1 LFKSHRAFAYRQ
13 CAHQAE
19 EVYGEEEKMKHP
31 SESDLALFAAG
42 DLSWAKQKL
51 TGRHVAQCGA
61 CQTVVVEYSEFRPG
75 VREFPKLPAHVQWSR
90 LSAEM
95 SANIHLGLE
104 AGECVNPRAGR
115 ARLGSGLAGSGLGV
129 KLPVHFGGAP
139 SWHRLGIAC
148 AVLCAVAGVAFM
160 IQHPPSMAA
169 PPVTG
174 TVLEASERGLQISEG
189 TQTLRLLNTDGTGV
203 SRTVGA
209 RGEVGARYLDPN
221 GYVTVSQVYG
231 E

>member
-1 LFKSHRAFAYRQ
+1 LFQGHGAVAYCQ

-19 EVYGEEEKMKHP
+19 EIHGKEEKMKHP
-31 SESDLALFAAG
+31 SESDLALYAAG

-51 TGRHVAQCGA
+51 TGRHVSQCGA
-61 CQTVVVEYSEFRPG
+61 CQSVVVEYSELRPDAQ
-75 VREFPKLPAHVQWSR
+75 EYPILPSHVQWSR

-95 SANIHLGLE
+95 SANIRLGLE
-104 AGECVNPRAGR
+104 AGECVTPRPAARPRVTAGY
-115 ARLGSGLAGSGLGV
+115 
-129 KLPVHFGGAP
+129 FGGAP

-148 AVLCAVAGVAFM
+148 AVLCGVAGVAFM
-160 IQHPPSMAA
+160 IEHPPSLAG
-169 PPVTG
+169 PSVTG

-189 TQTLRLLNTDGTGV
+189 SQTMRLLNTSGTDV

-209 RGEVGARYLDPN
+209 RGEVDARYLDPN

-231 E
+231 Q

>member
-1 LFKSHRAFAYRQ
+1 
-13 CAHQAE
+13 
-19 EVYGEEEKMKHP
+19 MTHP

-42 DLSWAKQKL
+42 DLSWANQKL

-61 CQTVVVEYSEFRPG
+61 CQTVVVEYSEFRAG
-75 VREFPKLPAHVQWSR
+75 VREFPKLPPQVQWSR

-95 SANIHLGLE
+95 SANIRLGLE
-104 AGECVNPRAGR
+104 AGECVNPRASNR
-115 ARLGSGLAGSGLGV
+115 ARLTSGFSV
-129 KLPVHFGGAP
+129 KSPVQFGGIP

-160 IQHPPSMAA
+160 IQHPPSLAA

-189 TQTLRLLNTDGTGV
+189 SQTLRLLNTSGTEV
-203 SRTVGA
+203 SRMVGA

>member
-1 LFKSHRAFAYRQ
+1 
-13 CAHQAE
+13 
-19 EVYGEEEKMKHP
+19 MKHP

-42 DLSWAKQKL
+42 DLSWANQKL
-51 TGRHVAQCGA
+51 TGHHVSQCSA
-61 CQTVVVEYSEFRPG
+61 CQSVVVEYSEFRPE
-75 VREFPKLPAHVQWSR
+75 VREFPKLPRHVQWSR

-104 AGECVNPRAGR
+104 AGECVNPRLT
-115 ARLGSGLAGSGLGV
+115 ARPAV
-129 KLPVHFGGAP
+129 KIHFGGIP

-148 AVLCAVAGVAFM
+148 AVLLAVGGVAFM
-160 IQHPPSMAA
+160 VQHPPSLAG

-189 TQTLRLLNTDGTGV
+189 TQTLRLLNTSGTEV

-209 RGEVGARYLDPN
+209 HGEVGARYLDPN

-231 E
+231 Q

>member
-1 LFKSHRAFAYRQ
+1 
-13 CAHQAE
+13 
-19 EVYGEEEKMKHP
+19 MKHP
-31 SESDLALFAAG
+31 SESDLALYAAG

-51 TGRHVAQCGA
+51 TGRHVSQCGA
-61 CQTVVVEYSEFRPG
+61 CQSVVVEYSEFRPE
-75 VREFPKLPAHVQWSR
+75 VREFPKLPSHIQWSR
-90 LSAEM
+90 LQAEM
-95 SANIHLGLE
+95 TANIHLGLE
-104 AGECVNPRAGR
+104 AGECVSPRSAVR
-115 ARLGSGLAGSGLGV
+115 PSK
-129 KLPVHFGGAP
+129 KLHVPFGGMP

-148 AVLCAVAGVAFM
+148 AVLCAVAGITFM
-160 IQHPPSMAA
+160 IEHPPSLAG

-189 TQTLRLLNTDGTGV
+189 TQTLRLLNTSGTEV

-231 E
+231 Q

>member
-1 LFKSHRAFAYRQ
+1 
-13 CAHQAE
+13 
-19 EVYGEEEKMKHP
+19 MKHP

-51 TGRHVAQCGA
+51 TGRHVSQCGT
-61 CQTVVVEYSEFRPG
+61 CQSVVVAYSEFRPE
-75 VREFPKLPAHVQWSR
+75 VREFPKLPAHMQWSR

-95 SANIHLGLE
+95 SANIRLGLE
-104 AGECVNPRAGR
+104 AGECVNPRFT
-115 ARLGSGLAGSGLGV
+115 ARPAV
-129 KLPVHFGGAP
+129 KMPMHFGGMP

-148 AVLCAVAGVAFM
+148 FVFCAVGGIAFM
-160 IQHPPSMAA
+160 VQHPPSLAG

-189 TQTLRLLNTDGTGV
+189 SQTLRLLNTSGTEV
-203 SRTVGA
+203 SHTVGA
-209 RGEVGARYLDPN
+209 HGEVGARYLDPN

-231 E
+231 Q